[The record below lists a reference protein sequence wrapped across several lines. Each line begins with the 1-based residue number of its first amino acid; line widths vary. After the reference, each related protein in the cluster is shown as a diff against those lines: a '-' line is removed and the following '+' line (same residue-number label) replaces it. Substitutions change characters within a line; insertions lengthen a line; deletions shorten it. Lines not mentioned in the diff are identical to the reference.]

1 MAEEI
6 KQEQAETTQEVKDTE
21 TSSGQDE
28 QVEKKVETTKEE
40 TSTLT
45 QEDYKKAVEEA
56 TKEASNKTKR
66 ELSKTLGVNLF
77 DEKETQSFIDGLS
90 NKVDKSEIEKYEE
103 QLKEYDTIKKEREEL
118 AFDNVIIKNG
128 IKEEY
133 QDKVKRLAN
142 DEVSSNGLTREE
154 AVKKVLDDFPMFK
167 GTRKAGIDLND
178 DNTTLTDAERYM
190 RDNYEY
196 KDGKPVRRKK

>member
-21 TSSGQDE
+21 TSSGQEDSVE
-28 QVEKKVETTKEE
+28 STKETQVENYTK
-40 TSTLT
+40 
-45 QEDYKKAVEEA
+45 EDYKKAVEEA

-103 QLKEYDTIKKEREEL
+103 QLKEYDTIKTEREQL

-128 IKEEY
+128 IKEEH
-133 QDKVKRLAN
+133 QAKVKRLAE
-142 DEVSSNGLTREE
+142 DEVSTNGLTKEE
-154 AVKKVLDDFPMFK
+154 AVKKVLNDFPMLK
-167 GTRKAGIDLND
+167 GTRKVGLDFNE
-178 DNTTLTDAERYM
+178 DNTALTAHERYM
-190 RDNYEY
+190 RDNYEFV
-196 KDGKPVRRKK
+196 DGKPVRRKK